1 MTVTN
6 DAEVNEL
13 GEEHPIP
20 LLAVNN
26 ALSPT
31 ALRDEVFRAVDAYRD
46 GDKRADE
53 ISRLITG
60 WPML

>member
-1 MTVTN
+1 MAN
-6 DAEVNEL
+6 DAELNEF
-13 GEEHPIP
+13 GEEHLIP

-26 ALSPT
+26 ALSAT
-31 ALRDEVFRAVDAYRD
+31 ALRDKVFRAVDAYGD
-46 GDKRADE
+46 GDERADE